1 MGTSRVADASIG
13 YAALT
18 SLKGERAMSIRLTR
32 LATGILVVVAI
43 ALMSGRC
50 WATYYGLGPSQDE
63 WGLKY
68 GVELNDT
75 DRDTLTVVFTLAD
88 EGRLKPFYTIEL
100 IALSKETDSKGGH
113 SYDVKSPIEFK
124 TTKDGRRVG
133 QVPLRKEFADR
144 AQIRILTNSVDG
156 KPQTAGLA
164 YYLIPIKKFLNKA
177 PSEASPL
184 ASPPP
189 SKVTR

>member
-1 MGTSRVADASIG
+1 
-13 YAALT
+13 
-18 SLKGERAMSIRLTR
+18 MSIRLSR
-32 LATGILVVVAI
+32 LATGMLVVAAI

-68 GVELNDT
+68 DVEVNDA

-100 IALSKETDSKGGH
+100 IAFSKETDSQGGH
-113 SYDVKSPIEFK
+113 SYDVKAPIEFK

-133 QVPLRKEFADR
+133 QVQIRKEFADR

-177 PSEASPL
+177 PSAASPL